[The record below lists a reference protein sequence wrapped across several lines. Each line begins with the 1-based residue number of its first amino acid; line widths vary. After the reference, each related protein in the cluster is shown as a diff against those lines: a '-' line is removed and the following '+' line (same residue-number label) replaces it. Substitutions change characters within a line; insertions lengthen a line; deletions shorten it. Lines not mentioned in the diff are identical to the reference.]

1 MEAYPKMDSLEE
13 MTFPIPPITG
23 DVIFCTG
30 NSLIKSAQA
39 LPVFSNREIT
49 HVAIMASS
57 SEVAEA
63 MIKRTVSVSSFGDW
77 FAERRSNGKKEEHFI
92 LRSEA
97 AIKRGLDIQR
107 RIAFYL
113 EEPYWIR
120 NLLDWTKPGT
130 SICTSFVGKVLSTA
144 NVVTEP
150 RGKNVF
156 LPGRL
161 FEHLKRQD
169 FQIIPKNAFILGA
182 KRQADH
188 SFFESTTK
196 LMDILDELEPALADT
211 QRQMVGWTSVVEVDM
226 KKDPFTALG
235 VWLDIADKALVPFGE
250 ELAQTCKTLMECI
263 ALLEARG
270 PRNWQVDFP
279 AHEARIE
286 LLRRLAAEHYELVSL
301 FSKYLSNE
309 YLQKSVGNQ
318 PIKANKKIYANVAMH
333 LGGANMAA
341 NTIRAILGVT

>member
-1 MEAYPKMDSLEE
+1 
-13 MTFPIPPITG
+13 
-23 DVIFCTG
+23 
-30 NSLIKSAQA
+30 
-39 LPVFSNREIT
+39 
-49 HVAIMASS
+49 
-57 SEVAEA
+57 
-63 MIKRTVSVSSFGDW
+63 
-77 FAERRSNGKKEEHFI
+77 
-92 LRSEA
+92 
-97 AIKRGLDIQR
+97 
-107 RIAFYL
+107 
-113 EEPYWIR
+113 
-120 NLLDWTKPGT
+120 
-130 SICTSFVGKVLSTA
+130 
-144 NVVTEP
+144 
-150 RGKNVF
+150 
-156 LPGRL
+156 
-161 FEHLKRQD
+161 
-169 FQIIPKNAFILGA
+169 
-182 KRQADH
+182 
-188 SFFESTTK
+188 
-196 LMDILDELEPALADT
+196 
-211 QRQMVGWTSVVEVDM
+211 
-226 KKDPFTALG
+226 LG